1 MSAEGAGPVC
11 APRAAGSDSASGA
24 VSPAGRGQRGAF
36 GSSEEVA
43 QPGALGAAGGGAAEP
58 VVLYK
63 GFGMVP
69 FRVLVRLKV
78 FQLAGVAG
86 LAIPINS
93 FLGEARNLFS
103 RACLAN
109 AGLSHV
115 ENVFGEA

>member
-1 MSAEGAGPVC
+1 MSAEGAGTVGV
-11 APRAAGSDSASGA
+11 PRAAGSDSASGA
-24 VSPAGRGQRGAF
+24 VSPAGRGRGGAF
-36 GSSEEVA
+36 GSSDEVG
-43 QPGALGAAGGGAAEP
+43 QPGAPGAAGGGAAEP

-93 FLGEARNLFS
+93 FLGEARSFFS

-109 AGLSHV
+109 AGLSRIK
-115 ENVFGEA
+115 NGFGEA